1 MKDFKVLNLSI
12 PSLDSSE
19 CKSLMGGDGYD
30 IDGGNLFDFD
40 IVVTSNRPDSP
51 DYDEDLLRD
60 SLDEDQGDNDFSHE
74 HDDNQ
79 DNDYKVPDQLKET
92 FAKLP
97 ESIQNFLRTNNIT
110 LVYNPNYQNASGG
123 PASYFSLDK
132 SIVTSVLDAST
143 LVSEVIHAIQDSTGA
158 LDGKSHSAEE
168 FQEHALVDL
177 YSYFE
182 CYFGNGFGYALT
194 LGGLTDGDSNWEK
207 FISSCF
213 DREEGVFD
221 RDTFVNGVMDFFE
234 DFQEGHKGN
243 SSGYDN
249 PLEDN
254 YNWNWNQFFDLLG
267 L

>member
-110 LVYNPNYQNASGG
+110 LVYNPNYRSSNGG
-123 PASYFSLDK
+123 IASYNPADK
-132 SIVTSVLDAST
+132 SIITSSFDDNT
-143 LVSEVIHAIQDSTGA
+143 LLREVIHAVQDSIGA
-158 LDGKSHSAEE
+158 MDTKSMSAEE
-168 FQEHALVDL
+168 FQEKALGDL
-177 YSYFE
+177 MEYYSTILGDNILAGYGMDNG
-182 CYFGNGFGYALT
+182 YIGNSGWVEFMG
-194 LGGLTDGDSNWEK
+194 
-207 FISSCF
+207 SCF
-213 DREEGVFD
+213 DEDGNFNRE
-221 RDTFVNGVMDFFE
+221 TFINGIMDFF
-234 DFQEGHKGN
+234 DIFQEAHKN
-243 SSGYDN
+243 ISGYND
-249 PLEDN
+249 PLEDD
-254 YNWNWNQFFDLLG
+254 YNWNWNYFFDLLG